1 MKKHFCA
8 ALVFAILIS
17 CIYIPASAMENM
29 TYEKDMTIARATG
42 RFSMDVSANTIR
54 KASSSFP
61 LEVGEVVTIKASYSP
76 FSANVDFG
84 LIAPNGRF
92 YYIIKIIPPE
102 ALIFQ
107 GFPGAV
113 LQICYSSTLK
123 S

>member
-107 GFPGAV
+107 GSPGAV